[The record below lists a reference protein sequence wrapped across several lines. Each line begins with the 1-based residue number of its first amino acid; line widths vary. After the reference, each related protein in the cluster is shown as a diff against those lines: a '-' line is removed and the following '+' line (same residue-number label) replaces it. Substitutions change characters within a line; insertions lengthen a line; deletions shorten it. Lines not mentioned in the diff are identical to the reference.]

1 MSEIYKRLFS
11 GVVLIDALGDAL
23 GHVRALTLE
32 QIRGDFLE
40 D

>member
-11 GVVLIDALGDAL
+11 GVVLIDALG
-23 GHVRALTLE
+23 HVRALTLE
-32 QIRGDFLE
+32 QMRGDFLV